1 MKLYGKVAAMIL
13 KSQLEYKASFGMTL
27 LGQLIISFS
36 SFLGVYFMFDRFSA
50 VDGFRYEEVLI
61 CFAGMLM
68 TFSLAEFFF
77 RGFDLF
83 PSLIL
88 NGTFDRIL
96 LRPRNEIFQVMISLM
111 DFTRLGRLLQAALVM
126 VYAVPASGV
135 LWTADKVLTLI
146 LMVLGGIVVFASLF
160 LLYAGISFFTI
171 EGLEFMNILTD
182 GGREFG
188 KYPFSIYGEG
198 VLKFVTY
205 IVPLALV
212 QYYPFTYLVG
222 RSDDWR
228 LMLLPVCAMLFFLP
242 CYAFWRFGVRRYGS
256 AGS

>member
-1 MKLYGKVAAMIL
+1 MKLYAKVAAMTF
-13 KSQLEYKASFGMTL
+13 KSQMEYRASFFMTL
-27 LGQLIISFS
+27 IGQFILAFS
-36 SFLGVYFMFDRFSA
+36 SFIGVSFMFDRFGGVS
-50 VDGFRYEEVLI
+50 GYRYEEVLI
-61 CFAGMLM
+61 CFAVMLM
-68 TFSLAEFFF
+68 AFTMAEILF

-83 PSLIL
+83 PQLIR

-111 DFTRLGRLLQAALVM
+111 DFTRFGRLIQAVLVLC
-126 VYAVPASGV
+126 YAIPFCGV
-135 LWTADKVLTLI
+135 DWTADKILTLV
-146 LMVLGGIVVFASLF
+146 LMLLGGFVVFASLF
-160 LLYAGISFFTI
+160 FLYAGISFFTI

-182 GGREFG
+182 GGRDFG

-228 LMLLPVCAMLFFLP
+228 LMLLPVCAMLFVFP
-242 CYAFWRFGVRRYGS
+242 CYAFWRFGMRRYSS

>member
-1 MKLYGKVAAMIL
+1 MKLYGKVAAMTL
-13 KSQLEYKASFGMTL
+13 KSQMEYKASFSMML
-27 LGQLIISFS
+27 LGQLIVSFS
-36 SFLGVYFMFDRFSA
+36 SFLGVFFMFDRFES
-50 VDGFRYEEVLI
+50 VNGYRYEEVLI
-61 CFAGMLM
+61 CFAVMLM
-68 TFSLAEFFF
+68 AFSLAEFFF
-77 RGFDLF
+77 RGFDRF

-111 DFTRLGRLLQAALVM
+111 DFTRLGRLLQAVLVLI
-126 VYAVPASGV
+126 YTVPASGV

-146 LMVLGGIVVFASLF
+146 LMLLGGVVVFASLF
-160 LLYAGISFFTI
+160 FLYAGISFFTI

-182 GGREFG
+182 GGKEFG
-188 KYPFSIYGEG
+188 KYPFSVYGEG

-222 RSDDWR
+222 RSDNWYF
-228 LMLLPVCAMLFFLP
+228 MLLPVCAMLFVIP
-242 CYAFWRFGVRRYGS
+242 CYAFWRFGVRHYSS